1 MNMMNSNVITI
12 KNRETMDAPSAII
25 FNFDRRLSPTSVIWQ
40 PETIREFKKTYAL
53 ASISQ
58 KYVSKIVLEGIQDT
72 DQSIRNKFQHNC
84 WLPESYAPDMTDY
97 FCRQLKLEDGY
108 DDFIVSIEDAKKLL
122 KRFPC
127 GRGLKAAVTKAV
139 TKTVEEFDRI
149 YRIREV
155 QQRLYWKEKADAIMA
170 QLGL

>member
-1 MNMMNSNVITI
+1 MNMMNSNVISI
-12 KNRETMDAPSAII
+12 RNREEMSVPSALV
-25 FNFDRRLSPTSVIWQ
+25 FDFDRRLSPTSVVWQ
-40 PETIREFKKTYAL
+40 PETIKKFRRTYSL
-53 ASISQ
+53 ATISQ
-58 KYVSKIVLEGIQDT
+58 KYVSKLVLEGISDT
-72 DQSIRNKFQHNC
+72 DQMIRNKFQHNC

-122 KRFPC
+122 RKYPC
-127 GRGLKAAVTKAV
+127 GRGLKSAVVKAV